1 VVFGIGVGAVH
12 IEIVELVMFTT
23 GTTITAVVLPVGPAG
38 TLDVVVLLCGAID
51 DGAGVGGV

>member
-1 VVFGIGVGAVH
+1 MVVGVGVGAVY
-12 IEIVELVMFTT
+12 IETVELVMFTT
-23 GTTITAVVLPVGPAG
+23 GTTITVVVLPVGPAG